1 MSRVLKDKKIVIG
14 ITGGIAAYKAAELV
28 SSLVKQGAL
37 VKTIMTKNAM
47 EFISPLTFETLSGNP
62 VYYDMFSRAGSWEI
76 DHISLAKWADVL
88 AVVPATANIIGKVC
102 HGIADDLL
110 STTIMATQA
119 QVIFAPA
126 MNTNMYKS
134 YGAGNKALKKKGY
147 FLFRL
152 LKEDWPAVT

>member
-62 VYYDMFSRAGSWEI
+62 VYYDMFS
-76 DHISLAKWADVL
+76 
-88 AVVPATANIIGKVC
+88 VPVPGK
-102 HGIADDLL
+102 L
-110 STTIMATQA
+110 TTYPLQNGRM
-119 QVIFAPA
+119 FW
-126 MNTNMYKS
+126 
-134 YGAGNKALKKKGY
+134 
-147 FLFRL
+147 RL
-152 LKEDWPAVT
+152 CLQQPI